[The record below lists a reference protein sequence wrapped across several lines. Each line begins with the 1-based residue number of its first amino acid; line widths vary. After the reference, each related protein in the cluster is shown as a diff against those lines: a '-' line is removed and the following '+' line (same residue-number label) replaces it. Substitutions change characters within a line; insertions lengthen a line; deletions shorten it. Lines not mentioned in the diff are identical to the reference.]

1 MNRRQIIHCFVCGLG
16 LLSLTGASAKEP
28 ASQTDSEK
36 PNVVLIMTDDQGYGD
51 LACHGHPFLK
61 TPNLDK
67 LHGNS
72 VRLTNYHVSSVC
84 SPARAALMTGRHCR
98 HVGVSGTGSG
108 EQLISRGIPIAAE
121 IFTDNGYRTGAF
133 GKWHLR
139 VSHAALAG
147 SGRPADFFRGRSA
160 SSGQCLR
167 GTKMVPGNALPV
179 VKARLQVADFD
190 KTINVTD
197 NMLEA
202 KFAVQLKTG
211 KHDIHTEFLDEG
223 GNGFGVHYLYV
234 MRR

>member
-1 MNRRQIIHCFVCGLG
+1 LENGTYEFRMRRWPEAV
-16 LLSLTGASAKEP
+16 
-28 ASQTDSEK
+28 
-36 PNVVLIMTDDQGYGD
+36 DQ
-51 LACHGHPFLK
+51 PI
-61 TPNLDK
+61 
-67 LHGNS
+67 
-72 VRLTNYHVSSVC
+72 SS
-84 SPARAALMTGRHCR
+84 
-98 HVGVSGTGSG
+98 
-108 EQLISRGIPIAAE
+108 AAE
-121 IFTDNGYRTGAF
+121 V
-133 GKWHLR
+133 R
-139 VSHAALAG
+139 V
-147 SGRPADFFRGRSA
+147 PANAYG
-160 SSGQCLR
+160 